1 MHYLKC
7 ITVNVLFLFALLLSC
22 VNLSAQ
28 SKLADS
34 IERKMVWYSL
44 GKPSQTLFVHF
55 DKIVYAQNENVWFTG
70 YLLNRRITDN
80 PEVLSVSLVNDL
92 TRKVLVEQKFLMAG
106 GISFGNIFLADTI
119 PPGPYS
125 FVLYANNLFKGKPAD
140 VFVQHI
146 IVAATNTAAF
156 KATINIDT
164 LEGKGSRAAILQ
176 VNTKEGR
183 PIPGAIINYT
193 IGNNKARLAKGSAKT
208 SDEGKYRISI
218 PDQIKT
224 DDNILEAQVEYN
236 KDVEKVKFII
246 PFNDKTISV
255 KFYPEGG
262 YLIRALN
269 CTVGWEVKMTNQTP
283 IATTGILYKDNKPV
297 DTIQTD
303 SYGMGRFN
311 LNPVLG
317 STYSVKLLTGRFRDS
332 VFKLPK
338 ILSAGPAVNIVSA
351 LANDT
356 LKLKLNSSQ
365 PQKVTLLVH
374 NYRQIFYAVPIDL
387 TSAARAVVVNLKIVP
402 KGLAVVSVLD
412 SAGRPICERLFF
424 AHYDKRSIIDIQT
437 DKLQYNKR
445 EKVKLDLKFKTADTG
460 LVSVACVQSNRIPIK
475 NQNDIESY
483 VYLKHDL
490 GSLPLKESYISGSKE
505 DIGYLENLLLIKGW
519 RRYTWQEMMKTRAT
533 DTISDGKTLLFSGF
547 VTQADGRLI
556 RKPVRLVVVT
566 DSSTNTITT
575 DEKGYFKL
583 KNNWLLTDQNKK
595 VRFLVMAKNGDRYKV
610 TITDP
615 YMEINQKI
623 AGDLQVTSNSMA
635 LKNDTPS
642 YLTGLDHS
650 ISLKEV
656 KITSRKSPL
665 IIQTLIN
672 PKHGVNAC
680 GDYVCRYNILNCV
693 NHVNANDN
701 RAAVIG
707 VTYLTSNGSPIF
719 YKGCTVIADQDASRL
734 MMIKGLNYSKEF
746 YGSDYSVLSPSQPE
760 YYSTIFWKNLVKVS
774 SVNPVQL
781 SFYTSDI
788 TGTFKVIVEGITQN
802 DVVHKEMEFRVK

>member
-1 MHYLKC
+1 M
-7 ITVNVLFLFALLLSC
+7 
-22 VNLSAQ
+22 
-28 SKLADS
+28 
-34 IERKMVWYSL
+34 WYSL
-44 GKPSQTLFVHF
+44 GKPSQTLFAHF
-55 DKIVYAQNENVWFTG
+55 DKTVYAQNENVWFTA

-80 PEVLSVSLVNDL
+80 PEALSVSLVNDL
-92 TRKVLVEQKFLMAG
+92 TRKVLVEQKFLMAA

-140 VFVQHI
+140 VFIQRI
-146 IVAATNTAAF
+146 TVAATNAVAF
-156 KATINIDT
+156 KATINLDT
-164 LEGKGSRAAILQ
+164 LDGEGNSRAAILQ

-183 PIPGAIINYT
+183 PIPDAIINYT

-236 KDVEKVKFII
+236 KDVEKVKFVI

-262 YLIRALN
+262 YLVQALN
-269 CTVGWEVKMTNQTP
+269 CTVGWEVKMTNETP
-283 IATTGILYKDNKPV
+283 IATRGILYKDNKPV

-317 STYSVKLLTGRFRDS
+317 STYWVKLLTGRFRDS

-356 LKLKLNSSQ
+356 LKLRLNSQQ
-365 PQKVTLLVH
+365 PSNVILLVH

-387 TSAARAVVVNLKIVP
+387 TSARRAISVNLKIVP

-412 SAGRPICERLFF
+412 GSGRPLAERLFF
-424 AHYDKRSIIDIQT
+424 AHYNKRSIVDIQT

-445 EKVKLDLKFKTADTG
+445 EKVKLDLKFKTDGTG
-460 LVSVACVQSNRIPIK
+460 LLSVACVQSSRIQIRNK
-475 NQNDIESY
+475 NDIESY
-483 VYLKHDL
+483 AYLKHDL
-490 GSLPLKESYISGSKE
+490 GSLPLKENYIGSTKE
-505 DIGYLENLLLIKGW
+505 DTRYLENLLLIKGW
-519 RRYTWQEMMKTRAT
+519 RRYKWQEMMQARAE
-533 DTISDGKTLLFSGF
+533 DTASRQQLLTFTGKVTHLGKLLK
-547 VTQADGRLI
+547 
-556 RKPVRLVVVT
+556 KPMRLVVMADSTSTMVKT
-566 DSSTNTITT
+566 DLAGNFTLNNNMIITGEDKIVHFWPMT
-575 DEKGYFKL
+575 A
-583 KNNWLLTDQNKK
+583 NKDDYEI
-595 VRFLVMAKNGDRYKV
+595 RIA
-610 TITDP
+610 DP
-615 YMEINQKI
+615 YTKI
-623 AGDLQVTSNSMA
+623 TNKLAAALTSDLQPSSFSNSSNFELRGMEHA
-635 LKNDTPS
+635 
-642 YLTGLDHS
+642 
-650 ISLKEV
+650 IALKEV
-656 KITSRKSPL
+656 KIKAVKDNSIFNSFSKETSL
-665 IIQTLIN
+665 QTEN
-672 PKHGVNAC
+672 EC
-680 GDYVCRYNILNCV
+680 GDYICMFGIFNCPNHKGFANNTIPIEGQYYLIRGRMTRYSGCVVPVVKDKNAELLNT
-693 NHVNANDN
+693 
-701 RAAVIG
+701 IQG
-707 VTYLTSNGSPIF
+707 
-719 YKGCTVIADQDASRL
+719 
-734 MMIKGLNYSKEF
+734 IKYSKEF

-802 DVVHKEMEFRVK
+802 DVVHKEMAFTVK